1 MSYLVLARKYRPETF
16 DTVIGQ
22 EHITDVLK
30 NGVQTGRL
38 GQAYLFCG
46 PRGIGK
52 TSCARIL
59 AKALN
64 CEKGLT
70 VDPCGTCPSCVSI
83 ASGNSF
89 DVLEID
95 GASNRGIDEIR
106 TIRENVKFAP
116 SYGRYKVYIVDE
128 VHMLTSEAFNAL
140 LKTLEEPPEHVKFIF
155 ATTDPNKVPA
165 TIISRCQRYDFKRIP
180 FKTSCEALK
189 NIAKTEQLA
198 IDVEAV
204 YAIAKASQGSFRD
217 ALSILDQVGASK
229 DREIRGEDVYSM
241 LGLVELEL
249 MFGLVD
255 ALAAGDCARALLTF
269 DDMIARGKDI
279 RQLGKD
285 LIEHFRN
292 LMVMKVAGP
301 SKEMILEMGKL
312 VDYPGEV
319 KTQYFEQAKGFKI
332 AEILAALDILIGA
345 QDVARITE
353 SERSPLEI
361 AFAKITLSMG
371 GPRLKSAGDAV
382 VTELKAAEPKIQEPK
397 PEAPSGEYVAGSS
410 IKNKR
415 GQLNPLNVPEP
426 SDEAEEYS
434 ADIQPFEEE
443 PIKVVGA
450 RPESV
455 APRSVDLKYCLDEW
469 SALTH
474 AVSKERM
481 SLATYLQEAAPVE
494 FNKEEGRLIIGFSPE
509 FEFYKDSMEHGDGKQ
524 VVERIFS
531 EILKRRISIQY
542 RIIRDVHPPSVE
554 KDSPVVQDALDTF
567 GGEIVSQWHNE

>member
-22 EHITDVLK
+22 EHITEVLK
-30 NGVQTGRL
+30 NGVQSGRL

-59 AKALN
+59 AKSLN

-70 VDPCGTCPSCVSI
+70 VEPCGTCASCQSI

-116 SYGRYKVYIVDE
+116 SYGRYKIYIVDE

-180 FKTSCEALK
+180 FKVACDALK
-189 NIAKTEQLA
+189 AIAKKEKIS
-198 IDVEAV
+198 IDDQAV

-217 ALSILDQVGASK
+217 ALSIMDQVGASNEQ
-229 DREIRGEDVYSM
+229 EIRGQDVYSM
-241 LGLVELEL
+241 LGMVELEL
-249 MFGLVD
+249 MFGLAK
-255 ALAAGDCARALLTF
+255 ALAAGDCAQALIIF
-269 DDMIARGKDI
+269 DEIIGRGKDI
-279 RQLGKD
+279 KQLSKD
-285 LIEHFRN
+285 LVEHFRN
-292 LMVMKVAGP
+292 LMVMKVAGS
-301 SKEMILEMGKL
+301 SKEMVVEMGKL

-319 KTQYFEQAKGFKI
+319 KSEYFQQAQQFKM
-332 AEILAALDILIGA
+332 ADILRAIDIFIES

-361 AFAKITLSMG
+361 AFAKLALAI
-371 GPRLKSAGDAV
+371 GPSAGAAER
-382 VTELKAAEPKIQEPK
+382 TAPSAPAEPKSEQP
-397 PEAPSGEYVAGSS
+397 AVQGFVSGSL
-410 IKNKR
+410 IKNRR
-415 GQLNPLNVPEP
+415 GQLNPLNPPASEGPDVNDNMEEFAEQPIQL
-426 SDEAEEYS
+426 SEAG
-434 ADIQPFEEE
+434 DMP
-443 PIKVVGA
+443 
-450 RPESV
+450 
-455 APRSVDLKYCLDEW
+455 PRAVDLVYCKSEW
-469 SALTH
+469 PALTH
-474 AVSKERM
+474 AVSRERM
-481 SLATYLQEAAPVE
+481 SLATYLQEAAPVS
-494 FNKEEGRLIIGFSPE
+494 FDVPSGHLVIGFSQDC
-509 FEFYKDSMEHGDGKQ
+509 EFYKDSMEHGDNIKL
-524 VVERIFS
+524 VERIFS
-531 EILKRRISIQY
+531 EALGRPVTIEY
-542 RIIRDVHPPSVE
+542 RIIKDIHPPAVE
-554 KDSPVVQDALDTF
+554 VDSPVIQDALKTF
-567 GGEIVSQWHNE
+567 GGEVVSRWHNE